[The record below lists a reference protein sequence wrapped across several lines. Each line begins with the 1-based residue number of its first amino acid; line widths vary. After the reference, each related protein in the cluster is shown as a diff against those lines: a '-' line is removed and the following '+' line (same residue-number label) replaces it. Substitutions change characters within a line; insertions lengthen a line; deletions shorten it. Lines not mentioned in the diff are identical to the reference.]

1 MYKSILLKDKCV
13 KGYRF
18 QRLSI
23 ILAIVLWIFTAVRVF
38 SPGIVRA
45 VSVNS
50 RKDMVSIFCNN
61 VYRDVSSELTAYGVI
76 TESYLSD
83 DAKTMLLT
91 DIAEDI
97 GLNAYKIV
105 KHANEEDDSYALIQ
119 DSVYGDV
126 DIRILS
132 SQNKYYLAI
141 DIKLDKGIEGTEQ
154 YKKIVET
161 VCEEYGIDCVVNVC
175 LKGAVDG
182 RIDIT
187 DRKNLCNELLKQ
199 LKAKEIQSRKTM
211 DMFVVYAY
219 DRSEKDY
226 VMLGKKKINVNIS
239 MEYDETEDKTIVY
252 MASPVYIGK

>member
-1 MYKSILLKDKCV
+1 MYKSILLKDKYV
-13 KGYRF
+13 KRYSF

-38 SPGIVRA
+38 SPGIVRT

-105 KHANEEDDSYALIQ
+105 KHANEARRNYSGGIYKGGTFDS
-119 DSVYGDV
+119 
-126 DIRILS
+126 
-132 SQNKYYLAI
+132 
-141 DIKLDKGIEGTEQ
+141 
-154 YKKIVET
+154 
-161 VCEEYGIDCVVNVC
+161 
-175 LKGAVDG
+175 
-182 RIDIT
+182 
-187 DRKNLCNELLKQ
+187 
-199 LKAKEIQSRKTM
+199 
-211 DMFVVYAY
+211 
-219 DRSEKDY
+219 
-226 VMLGKKKINVNIS
+226 
-239 MEYDETEDKTIVY
+239 
-252 MASPVYIGK
+252 

>member
-1 MYKSILLKDKCV
+1 MYKSILLKDKYV
-13 KGYRF
+13 KRYSF

-211 DMFVVYAY
+211 DMFVVYACLV
-219 DRSEKDY
+219 R
-226 VMLGKKKINVNIS
+226 KK
-239 MEYDETEDKTIVY
+239 
-252 MASPVYIGK
+252 

>member
-1 MYKSILLKDKCV
+1 MYKSILLKDKHV
-13 KGYRF
+13 KRYSF

-161 VCEEYGIDCVVNVC
+161 VCEGYG
-175 LKGAVDG
+175 
-182 RIDIT
+182 
-187 DRKNLCNELLKQ
+187 LCC
-199 LKAKEIQSRKTM
+199 
-211 DMFVVYAY
+211 
-219 DRSEKDY
+219 
-226 VMLGKKKINVNIS
+226 
-239 MEYDETEDKTIVY
+239 
-252 MASPVYIGK
+252 